1 MRLPNGYGSV
11 KKLSGK
17 RRRPWIVEKTICWE
31 TNFKT
36 GKIKQKK
43 QIIGYFA
50 TKKDA
55 LEALA
60 AFNTNPY
67 DLTNDTI
74 TLEDCYNKWSDR
86 KYEKIADKTVTS
98 YKAAWKHLLP
108 LANVPIKQ
116 IKTDALQQIIDTCKR
131 SSATQLNIKCV
142 MNGCF
147 EYAMQNDIIDRNYS
161 HFVKVEYTEAVIN
174 RIPYSHEEINKLW
187 ELVHTDNL
195 LSAKILL
202 ILLYTG
208 MRVNELLKM
217 PHECCDLRE
226 RFLNI
231 KHSKTKAGIRMVPI
245 HDNIFPLI
253 KEFYDKNKPTLIVN
267 DTGAIVRYNNFVARD
282 YKKLNELIKTEHHLH
297 DTRHTFISQAKEL
310 NLDSV
315 YIKKIVGHELD
326 SVTEKVYT
334 HVPFATLRSEI
345 NKLHY

>member
-161 HFVKVEYTEAVIN
+161 HFV
-174 RIPYSHEEINKLW
+174 
-187 ELVHTDNL
+187 
-195 LSAKILL
+195 
-202 ILLYTG
+202 
-208 MRVNELLKM
+208 
-217 PHECCDLRE
+217 
-226 RFLNI
+226 
-231 KHSKTKAGIRMVPI
+231 
-245 HDNIFPLI
+245 
-253 KEFYDKNKPTLIVN
+253 
-267 DTGAIVRYNNFVARD
+267 
-282 YKKLNELIKTEHHLH
+282 
-297 DTRHTFISQAKEL
+297 
-310 NLDSV
+310 
-315 YIKKIVGHELD
+315 
-326 SVTEKVYT
+326 
-334 HVPFATLRSEI
+334 
-345 NKLHY
+345 